1 MRINNFKHTFL
12 LLIFTFFFNII
23 FSQNDSIKVT
33 GSIIDAVT
41 GEPING
47 IKVFLPGISSVS
59 TDANGEFII
68 FVTNSKA
75 TLYISGMGYQI
86 KEIPLRGKTDFRIK
100 LYDES
105 INSVY
110 DLIKVPYSNQSY
122 STLVNSVEMVNSSF
136 TETSVSAD
144 DILHNRISGLNVINR
159 SGIPG
164 IGSNM
169 FLRGFSSIF
178 ATNQPLIIVD
188 GMIYDNDEYA
198 GSLISGYMSNPL
210 GNIDVKDIESITVIK
225 DGNSIYGS
233 KAANGIIL
241 INTVHPKDVT
251 TYIDF
256 YTHAGIKFKPEFLP
270 MMDGDN
276 FRSYLSEQLSSSGL
290 STDQI
295 QQLPYM
301 NDDNSV
307 EGYYKYHNNTNW
319 QDEVFNNGIE
329 QNYYLR
335 VTGGDQIAKYGLS
348 VGFLNSS
355 GIVKETKLTRYNTR
369 FNADVSVTSR
379 FKINTNLAFTHN
391 VHDLRDEGI
400 AYYTSPIYLSLIKAP
415 IFAPNII
422 DDHGKTTPVLEGYD
436 SLLISNPAA
445 IIENMVGDVQNYR
458 FFGSVGGKY
467 DIIKGLSINTLFGI
481 NLDKKR
487 EDIFIPSNGVAPEM
501 YMNYSII
508 KNSAMSIVDRYYC
521 IYNDT
526 WLNYVKSSNPDNY
539 ISTILGV
546 RYNTNETESDWGMAY
561 NTPSDEVK
569 DLGSGSEL
577 LRRTGG
583 DLDVWKWMSIYS
595 NAEYQL
601 FRKYIVSANI
611 SFDGSSRFGSKAPGL
626 NLFSN
631 KFGVF
636 PSIGAAWILSSEE
649 FMNSF
654 DYFDLIKLRLSYG
667 ITGNDDIG
675 NYGDTKYYTSQR
687 FIGVVGSVR
696 GNIPNPY
703 IQWETNKK
711 ANVGIDLALLNER
724 LRLSCDLYQNTTDN
738 MLLINELSYI
748 SGVDYVFTNDG
759 SIVNKGYEFNLE
771 SRVLSSRVTWDI
783 GFGLAHYKNE
793 ITGLLE
799 DFTTE
804 IGNVTIISQVGSP
817 VGLFYGYKTKGVFT
831 SDEEA
836 INSEL
841 KHKLA
846 TGELVTF
853 RGGDVI
859 FDDHNEDG
867 IIDKN
872 DMQVIGDPNPDM
884 TGMINS
890 YVKWNNFSFDI
901 LFSFCYGNDV
911 YNYLRANL
919 ESMTGFENQS
929 IAVQNRWKA
938 NDQETDMPRA
948 EWDDPMGNARF
959 SDRWIEDGSYL
970 RLRKATL
977 AYDLKLKNNFLRN
990 AMIYISGHNLF
1001 TLSKYLGYDP
1011 EFSFSRSS
1019 LAQGIDFGLTPNT
1032 KSVFIGVK
1040 IGL

>member
-1 MRINNFKHTFL
+1 MWINNFKNTFL
-12 LLIFTFFFNII
+12 LLILTFFFNVI

-41 GEPING
+41 GESLNG
-47 IKVFLPGISSVS
+47 IKVSIPGISSVS
-59 TDANGEFII
+59 TDANGEFSIL
-68 FVTNSKA
+68 VANSKA

-86 KEIPLRGKTDFRIK
+86 KEIPLKGKTEFKIK

-105 INSVY
+105 LNSVF
-110 DLIKVPYSNQSY
+110 DLYKMPYSNQSY
-122 STLVNSVEMVNSSF
+122 STLVNSVEMFNSSF

-144 DILHNRISGLNVINR
+144 DVLHSRVSGLNVINR
-159 SGIPG
+159 SGVPG
-164 IGSNM
+164 IGANM

-188 GMIYDNDEYA
+188 GMIYDNSEYS
-198 GSLISGYMSNPL
+198 GSLISGYASNPL
-210 GNIDVKDIESITVIK
+210 GNIDVKDIESMTIIK

-233 KAANGIIL
+233 KAANGVIL
-241 INTVHPKDVT
+241 VNTVHPKEVT

-270 MMDGDN
+270 MMDGYN

-290 STDQI
+290 SSDQI
-295 QQLPYM
+295 RQLPYM
-301 NDDNSV
+301 NDENSV
-307 EGYYKYHNNTNW
+307 EGYYRYHNNTNW
-319 QDEVFNNGIE
+319 QDEVFNNAIE

-391 VHDLRDEGI
+391 VHDLRDDGI

-422 DDHGKTTPVLEGYD
+422 DDQGQTTPVLEGYD

-445 IIENMVGDVQNYR
+445 IIQNMVGDVQNYR

-467 DIIKGLSINTLFGI
+467 TIIKGLTINTLFGI

-508 KNSAMSIVDRYYC
+508 KNSAKSIVDRYYS

-526 WLNYVKSSNPDNY
+526 WLNYIRSSNPNNY
-539 ISTILGV
+539 VSAILGV

-583 DLDVWKWMSIYS
+583 DLDIWKWMSIYS

-601 FRKYIVSANI
+601 FYKYIVSANI

-626 NLFSN
+626 NLLTN

-636 PSIGAAWILSSEE
+636 PSIGAAWIISSEE
-649 FMNSF
+649 FMASF

-711 ANVGIDLALLNER
+711 ANIGLDLALLNER
-724 LRLSCDLYQNTTDN
+724 IRLSYDLYQNTTEN
-738 MLLINELSYI
+738 MLAINELSYI
-748 SGVDYVFTNDG
+748 SGVDYIFTNDG
-759 SIVNKGYEFNLE
+759 SIINKGYEFNLE
-771 SRVLSSRVTWDI
+771 FRILNSQVNWDI

-804 IGNVTIISQVGSP
+804 IGNITIISQVGSP
-817 VGLFYGYKTKGVFT
+817 VGLFYGYKTKGVFI

-836 INSEL
+836 INSGL
-841 KHKLA
+841 KQKLI
-846 TGELVTF
+846 TGESVAF

-859 FDDHNEDG
+859 FDDYNEDG
-867 IIDKN
+867 IIDQN
-872 DMQVIGDPNPDM
+872 DMQVIGDPNPDF

-890 YVKWNNFSFDI
+890 YAKWKNFSFDI

-919 ESMTGFENQS
+919 ESMNGFENQT

-938 NDQETDMPRA
+938 DDQETDMPRA
-948 EWDDPMGNARF
+948 EWGDPMGNARF

-970 RLRKATL
+970 RLKKVTL
-977 AYDLKLKNNFLRN
+977 AYDLQFKNIFFRN
-990 AMIYISGHNLF
+990 AMIYISGYNLF

-1011 EFSFSRSS
+1011 EFSYSGSS
-1019 LAQGIDFGLTPNT
+1019 LEQGIDFGLTPHT